1 MIARI
6 WRARATRKGADE
18 YARHFRSVVAPEL
31 QAIDGCEGS
40 MLLQRDDGGSVEVT
54 VVSLWTSL
62 DVIRAFAGDPIETAV
77 VHPAAAR
84 ALLDFDTA
92 VRHHDVV
99 ALWYDEHAKSV
110 AP

>member
-31 QAIDGCEGS
+31 QAMDGCEGS
-40 MLLQRDDGGSVEVT
+40 MLLQRDDGGAVEVT

-62 DVIRAFAGDPIETAV
+62 DAIRAFAGDPIETAV

-99 ALWYDEHAKSV
+99 ALWYDEQAKSV